1 MSEDKAIYERIGLTV
16 DEANSCWDRDCINE
30 LDLKEFEDPAKV
42 LSDII
47 SDDELSVKQKIYL
60 TWLYGYTLE
69 KRIAFCDIN
78 NDAW

>member
-1 MSEDKAIYERIGLTV
+1 MSEDKDIYERIGLTV
-16 DEANSCWDRDCINE
+16 DEANSCWERDYINDFDSE
-30 LDLKEFEDPAKV
+30 EFRDPAKV

-47 SDDELSVKQKIYL
+47 FDDELSVKQKIYL

-69 KRIAFCDIN
+69 KRIEFCDVN